1 MATGDGLLARL
12 LPAGPIPLDAL
23 IKLCEAAHLHGNGV
37 IEISARGSLQVR
49 GLDPVS
55 APLFAEIVAALGIE
69 LCESVPV
76 LVDLLPGDP
85 SVLIDARPLAAA
97 LRRAI
102 AESRL
107 ELAPKVSVLI
117 DGGGRIGLDAL
128 RSDIRLRA
136 FAASE
141 GPGLQL
147 ALAGDARTA
156 AIVGT
161 VPPDKAV
168 DAVMTLLSAIAAKGR
183 EARAA
188 DLLPAREAI
197 RPIATPRPRAEA
209 IGLHPLEDG
218 AGALGVGLAFGH
230 AQAEAFIKL
239 LEIAAT
245 HGAQW
250 ARPAPGRALLLG
262 AFSETHAA
270 RVKRDARR
278 LDFIVAATDPRR
290 RIVACPGAPA
300 CASGLIAARALA
312 AEIARDVPLSGEGV
326 AMHVSGCAKGCAH
339 PASAPLTIVG
349 AERGCGLIAE
359 GTARA
364 ASNRYVDPSELI
376 AALRGERSKRREAVD
391 A

>member
-12 LPAGPIPLDAL
+12 VPAGPIPLDAFV
-23 IKLCEAAHLHGNGV
+23 KLCEAARVHGNGV

-49 GLDPVS
+49 GLEPIS
-55 APLFAEIVAALGIE
+55 APLFAEIIAALGIE
-69 LCESVPV
+69 LCASVPV
-76 LVDLLPGDP
+76 LIDPLPGDP
-85 SVLIDARPLAAA
+85 SALIDTRPLAAA
-97 LRRAI
+97 LRRAM
-102 AESRL
+102 AEGRL

-117 DGGGRIGLDAL
+117 DGGGRISLDAL

-136 FAASE
+136 IAASE

-188 DLLPAREAI
+188 DLLPAREAV
-197 RPIATPRPRAEA
+197 RPIAPRPRAEA
-209 IGLHPLEDG
+209 IGLHPLKDG

-270 RVKRDARR
+270 AAKREAQRF
-278 LDFIVAATDPRR
+278 DFIVAATDPRR

-339 PASAPLTIVG
+339 PASAALTVIG

-359 GTARA
+359 GTARVA
-364 ASNRYVDPSELI
+364 PNRYVDPSELI
-376 AALRGERSKRREAVD
+376 AALRSERSKRREAVD